1 MDEESESRDAQGP
14 IGRRAWCHLDSRRTA
29 ILCALVLIFA
39 VLVIALSRVVEIP
52 FFVIAGLGIGFGV
65 LGLVLVV
72 LTARRSEARTR
83 KVFFILTGA
92 SAAGIPICAILH
104 NLVYGLF
111 ILWFGKG
118 FWGPGGDEPV
128 FFILGVLVC
137 PALVLVGAVGS
148 GVLLVKARLARNRN
162 GL

>member
-1 MDEESESRDAQGP
+1 M
-14 IGRRAWCHLDSRRTA
+14 RAA
-29 ILCALVLIFA
+29 VLCVLVLVFAALVLS
-39 VLVIALSRVVEIP
+39 LSRVVRVP
-52 FFVIAGLGIGFGV
+52 FFVMAGLGIAFGV

-72 LTARRSEARTR
+72 LTARRSEARIR
-83 KVFFILTGA
+83 KVFFMLAGA
-92 SAAGIPICAILH
+92 SAAGIPICVILH

-111 ILWFGKG
+111 ILWFGKD
-118 FWGPGGDEPV
+118 FWGRGGDEPV

-137 PALVLVGAVGS
+137 PALFLVGAVGS